1 MVAAS
6 PGLPRRVKFRALIT
20 ALLFASHAT
29 LAIPQGL
36 PDLGDASSATLS
48 EAQEKTIGNR
58 IMRDVRID
66 VDYIDD
72 PEIAD
77 YINSLGHRLLAAAE
91 GPHQEIDYFVVRDDT
106 VNAFALPGGHVGV
119 QSGLILLTQNESE
132 LAGVLGHETG
142 HILQHHQARMLH
154 GQRGVQFASLAALAL
169 AVLASRGGGSQS
181 GQVTEAAVAGAGA
194 MQLQSQLD
202 YTREHER
209 EADRVG
215 LKLLERAGFSPRA
228 MVTFFERLLR
238 ANRLN
243 ELKGAPAYLRTH
255 PLTTERIADMQDRVE
270 NMPPRLVADTFE
282 YRIARAKLRVAAA
295 GSPTDAVTLFRT
307 MLSDATVVRPR
318 EEVYG
323 LALAQRRTRDFEGAW
338 KTLAPLRE
346 HGNTHPAFEL
356 LAGQLKAD
364 MGRGDEA
371 LAIYAAALQER
382 PDYRAL
388 VYANLDLLQQLGRT
402 EQVLADVE
410 KRLRA
415 APDDGRLYEIQARAY
430 EATGNRAAQHRSQA
444 EAQYR
449 RGNLAAA
456 VDQLEIAVKTK
467 DGNFYDLSSAEARLR
482 EMRALLEN
490 ERAAEK
496 ALKIS

>member
-1 MVAAS
+1 
-6 PGLPRRVKFRALIT
+6 
-20 ALLFASHAT
+20 
-29 LAIPQGL
+29 
-36 PDLGDASSATLS
+36 
-48 EAQEKTIGNR
+48 
-58 IMRDVRID
+58 
-66 VDYIDD
+66 
-72 PEIAD
+72 
-77 YINSLGHRLLAAAE
+77 
-91 GPHQEIDYFVVRDDT
+91 
-106 VNAFALPGGHVGV
+106 
-119 QSGLILLTQNESE
+119 
-132 LAGVLGHETG
+132 
-142 HILQHHQARMLH
+142 
-154 GQRGVQFASLAALAL
+154 
-169 AVLASRGGGSQS
+169 
-181 GQVTEAAVAGAGA
+181 VTEAAVAGAGA

-215 LKLLERAGFSPRA
+215 LRLLERAGFSPRA

-270 NMPPRLVADTFE
+270 TMPPRLVADSFE
-282 YRIARAKLRVAAA
+282 YRIARAKLRVGAA
-295 GSPTDAVTLFRT
+295 GSPADAVALFRS

-323 LALAQRRTRDFEGAW
+323 LALAQRRARDFEGAW

-346 HGNTHPAFEL
+346 NGNTHPAFEL

-371 LAIYAAALQER
+371 LAIYAAALQSR

-402 EQVLADVE
+402 QQVLADVE

-415 APDDGRLYEIQARAY
+415 TPEDARLYEIQARAY
-430 EATGNRAAQHRSQA
+430 EAAGNRAAQHRSQA

-482 EMRALLEN
+482 EMRSLLEN